1 MPGSETPS
9 DPPPTADEL
18 EERLRRGR
26 AAAEAADDATA
37 ESEYLFVLA
46 ETRGTGGALEFRAL
60 AHLTSI
66 YMQQDREMEAL
77 RLARRLTE
85 RAPARSPALRAW
97 AAHSIC
103 AAFANVEDWTRVA
116 RDIPAFEA
124 AIAACPPTDQEFYRR
139 ALLVLRG
146 RLALHTGDLAGAAQ
160 FAADAVAASLSTS
173 HVWTRLTA
181 LVLTA
186 WSACRSGRFLEGL
199 EAARRAHRLAPSPA
213 SALETVH
220 VEALCALE
228 VEGPEAAAD
237 VVRSAFDDIEAR
249 PRVSP
254 APAHLAHFGPALA
267 QLAGQ
272 CGDVA
277 LARRV
282 CDLAAAAM
290 LGRLVE
296 LARDV
301 SDLPELREGTPD
313 DEAALTAFRG
323 RFRENR
329 TALLA
334 GLAGLLRPA
343 EGSAFL
349 RSDDDSVRVCA
360 WCVRS
365 LQEDGSW
372 QPFGHVAH
380 SVAGVRVTH
389 GICPSCAAAHPH

>member
-1 MPGSETPS
+1 M
-9 DPPPTADEL
+9 
-18 EERLRRGR
+18 GR
-26 AAAEAADDATA
+26 AAAEAGDDATA
-37 ESEYLFVLA
+37 EAVYLEVLA
-46 ETRGTGGALEFRAL
+46 ATRGRSPTLQFRAL
-60 AHLTSI
+60 SHLTAV

-77 RLARRLTE
+77 RLSRRLTE

-97 AAHSIC
+97 AAQSIC
-103 AAFANVEDWTRVA
+103 AAFANIEDWARVG
-116 RDIPAFEA
+116 RDLPAFEA
-124 AIAACPPTDQEFYRR
+124 AIDACPPGDQEFYWR
-139 ALLVLRG
+139 AMLVLRG

-160 FAADAVAASLSTS
+160 FAAEAVAASLSTS

-186 WSACRSGRFLEGL
+186 WAACRSGRFVEGL

-228 VEGPEAAAD
+228 VEGPVAAAD
-237 VVRSAFDDIEAR
+237 IVRSAFDDIEAR
-249 PRVSP
+249 PRLSP

-272 CGDVA
+272 CGDVH

-296 LARDV
+296 MEREV
-301 SDLPELREGTPD
+301 SGLPELREGTDD
-313 DEAALTAFRG
+313 DEAALTVFRG
-323 RFRENR
+323 RFRESK

-334 GLAGLLRPA
+334 SLAGLLRP
-343 EGSAFL
+343 ESGSSFL
-349 RSDDDSVRVCA
+349 RSDDDAVRVCA

-365 LQEDGSW
+365 MHDDGTW
-372 QPFGHVAH
+372 QPFGHMAH
-380 SVAGVRVTH
+380 AVAGVSVTH
-389 GICPSCAAAHPH
+389 GICPACAAAHPH

>member
-9 DPPPTADEL
+9 DPPPTAEEL

-37 ESEYLFVLA
+37 ESEYMAVLA
-46 ETRGTGGALEFRAL
+46 ATRGTGGALEFRAL

-103 AAFANVEDWTRVA
+103 AAFANIEDWPRVG
-116 RDIPAFEA
+116 RDLPAFEA
-124 AIAACPPTDQEFYRR
+124 AIDACPPADQEFYRR
-139 ALLVLRG
+139 AMLVLRG
-146 RLALHTGDLAGAAQ
+146 RLALHTGDLAGAAR
-160 FAADAVAASLSTS
+160 FAAEAVAASLSTS

-186 WSACRSGRFLEGL
+186 WAACRSGRFLEGL
-199 EAARRAHRLAPSPA
+199 DAARRAHRLAPSPA

-228 VEGPEAAAD
+228 VEGPRAAAD
-237 VVRSAFDDIEAR
+237 IVRSAFDDIEAR
-249 PRVSP
+249 PRLSP

-296 LARDV
+296 LQREV

-323 RFRENR
+323 RFRENK

-334 GLAGLLRPA
+334 SLAGLLRPT
-343 EGSAFL
+343 EGSSFL

-365 LQEDGSW
+365 LHGDGSW
-372 QPFGHVAH
+372 QPFGHMAH
-380 SVAGVRVTH
+380 AVAGVRVTH
-389 GICPSCAAAHPH
+389 GICPACAAAHPH